1 MAAVWNFI
9 THVLRCKCTPR
20 GSRTGVSA
28 PQATA
33 ACSRSTVRLIP
44 PRSPHATTRG
54 VDCGAALGQ
63 GEQAGVATLR
73 AWEPA
78 KTIGGRG
85 GRRRRPA
92 VGASRWRS
100 SRSRSRCR
108 AFPWPSR
115 SQARR
120 QTPPRPAR
128 RTQRGAIGGRP
139 KSSSAC
145 TPGHIARGWRAARPR
160 SREGRVR
167 ALRPEGSSCGGRSL
181 MRAAA

>member
-9 THVLRCKCTPR
+9 THVLRCKRTPR

-73 AWEPA
+73 AWDRA

-108 AFPWPSR
+108 AFPRPSR

-120 QTPPRPAR
+120 QPPPRPAR
-128 RTQRGAIGGRP
+128 GTQHGAIGGHL
-139 KSSSAC
+139 KFSSSYK
-145 TPGHIARGWRAARPR
+145 PGHTARGWSRRPP
-160 SREGRVR
+160 SI
-167 ALRPEGSSCGGRSL
+167 
-181 MRAAA
+181 